1 LKGYSFTVSNFTILE
16 YIGRA
21 GAPVPFF
28 GKATKTMYRFG
39 GKIRQMAIDEGD
51 VNGLLATYEGRQPAF
66 RLVSTS
72 LPIDEFPAAPEPV
85 QVEQETAQVVTQ
97 ALDVGTP
104 TNEPFDFTILS
115 GVGPARDRALKNACI
130 ETLQAFINA
139 GIPKLVEV
147 TGAPEKV
154 VETWIKQ
161 LAS

>member
-1 LKGYSFTVSNFTILE
+1 MSNFTIIE
-16 YIGRA
+16 YTGRA

-28 GKATKTMYRFG
+28 GKATKQMYRFG
-39 GKIRQMAIDEGD
+39 GKIRQMAVDEGD

-115 GVGPARDRALKNACI
+115 GVGPARNQILHDACI
-130 ETLQAFINA
+130 TTLQAFAETSNERIAELLNA
-139 GIPKLVEV
+139 GQ
-147 TGAPEKV
+147 KV
-154 VETWIKQ
+154 VAAWKVAIH
-161 LAS
+161 A

>member
-1 LKGYSFTVSNFTILE
+1 MTVSNFTIIE
-16 YIGRA
+16 YTGRA

-28 GKATKTMYRFG
+28 GKATKQMYRFG
-39 GKIRQMAIDEGD
+39 GKVRKMAIDEGD

-130 ETLQAFINA
+130 VKLQDFINA
-139 GIPKLVEV
+139 GVPKLVEV

-154 VETWIKQ
+154 VEAWIKQ

>member
-1 LKGYSFTVSNFTILE
+1 MSNFTILE

-104 TNEPFDFTILS
+104 TNETPAEPFDFTILS

-139 GIPKLVEV
+139 GVPKLVEV

-154 VETWIKQ
+154 VEAWIKQ

>member
-1 LKGYSFTVSNFTILE
+1 MSNFTIIE
-16 YIGRA
+16 YTGRA

-28 GKATKTMYRFG
+28 GKATKQMYRFG
-39 GKIRQMAIDEGD
+39 GKIRKMAVDEGD

-72 LPIDEFPAAPEPV
+72 LPIDEFPAVPEPV
-85 QVEQETAQVVTQ
+85 EPVPVQSVPVVTQ

-130 ETLQAFINA
+130 TTLQAFVNA
-139 GIPKLVEV
+139 GVPKLVEV

-154 VETWIKQ
+154 VEAWIKQ

>member
-1 LKGYSFTVSNFTILE
+1 MSNFTIIE
-16 YIGRA
+16 YTGRA

-28 GKATKTMYRFG
+28 GKATKQMYRFG
-39 GKIRQMAIDEGD
+39 GKIRQMAVDDGD

-72 LPIDEFPAAPEPV
+72 LPIDEFPAIPEPIV
-85 QVEQETAQVVTQ
+85 PVEQETAQVVTQ

-130 ETLQAFINA
+130 VRLQDFLDA

>member
-1 LKGYSFTVSNFTILE
+1 
-16 YIGRA
+16 
-21 GAPVPFF
+21 
-28 GKATKTMYRFG
+28 MYRFG
-39 GKIRQMAIDEGD
+39 GKVRKMAVDAND

-66 RLVSTS
+66 RLVSTD
-72 LPIDEFPAAPEPV
+72 LPIDEFPAVPEPV
-85 QVEQETAQVVTQ
+85 QPVQ
-97 ALDVGTP
+97 ALDANTP

-154 VETWIKQ
+154 VEAWIKQ

>member
-1 LKGYSFTVSNFTILE
+1 MSNFTILE

-72 LPIDEFPAAPEPV
+72 LPIDEFPAAPV
-85 QVEQETAQVVTQ
+85 QVEPETAQVVTQ

-130 ETLQAFINA
+130 ETLQGFVNA
-139 GIPKLVEV
+139 GVPKLMEV
-147 TGAPEKV
+147 TGAPEKA
-154 VETWIKQ
+154 VEAWIKQ

>member
-1 LKGYSFTVSNFTILE
+1 MTVSNFTIIE
-16 YIGRA
+16 YTGRA

-28 GKATKTMYRFG
+28 GKATKQMYRFG
-39 GKIRQMAIDEGD
+39 GKIRQMAVDEGD

-130 ETLQAFINA
+130 TTLQAFVNA
-139 GIPKLVEV
+139 GVPKLVEV

-154 VETWIKQ
+154 VEAWIKQ